1 MTSEVETTLDR
12 MSNHKGVK
20 AVIIVNKDGV
30 PIRPSKG
37 MDDQK
42 TKQYAAHILDLN
54 QKARAVIQDLDANND
69 LTFLRIRS
77 QKDEIMV
84 APDNDFTLIVIQN
97 DNASDD

>member
-42 TKQYAAHILDLN
+42 SKQYAAHILDLT